1 MTSRLIQALLALSLL
16 LNTFVLVGFVYSS
29 WIAPPMFERHM
40 PPPPSLQQGPRPS
53 PVEGLMNDLVLDTA
67 QREAL
72 GKLLE
77 SYGAARKDRY
87 REIQK
92 VREQTVAELSRAEL
106 DMARIDGLIDRTTRL
121 RAEQW
126 KESLHTV
133 AQFEPQLRPEQRERL
148 RVLLAE
154 RFAGAPPPPRSLG
167 VPGVS
172 GGPPAP
178 GGPGSGR
185 PPK

>member
-40 PPPPSLQQGPRPS
+40 PPPPPS
-53 PVEGLMNDLVLDTA
+53 PVEALMNDLVLDTA

-77 SYGAARKDRY
+77 SYGVARKDRY

-167 VPGVS
+167 VPG
-172 GGPPAP
+172 GPPAP
-178 GGPGSGR
+178 GGPGPGSGR